1 MTEATK
7 RKPYAV
13 AHGLPQFTFD
23 EEKLR
28 EGMALYEQ
36 GSGTGGI
43 APVGDLWSTDA
54 DDIHR
59 SVMDACDFGA
69 ITGATKWEIVIYPT
83 DLGERDA
90 FLVTVW
96 STTGLASSHVVASSI
111 GIKEA
116 ATRQEWDEA
125 DPATLTVAV
134 LKTVVATANSAAAQ
148 MVGAEAGE
156 RLVRRHYEETRDGHG
171 SWWLKN
177 PLAAEN
183 NAIEDSPTLEESIS
197 FDSASEAADYCD
209 RLIFTYLTKRLNSN
223 LEGDVPI
230 DLGLEEFAH
239 ATQRLEQFRR
249 GDVETWCL
257 FQTGPTPQLEFI
269 A

>member
-1 MTEATK
+1 MTEDTQ

-13 AHGLPQFTFD
+13 AHGLPQFTLNED
-23 EEKLR
+23 KLR
-28 EGMALYEQ
+28 EGLGDYEE

-43 APVGDLWSTDA
+43 APVGDLWSTGA
-54 DDIHR
+54 DEIHR
-59 SVMDACDFGA
+59 SVTDARDCGA
-69 ITGATKWEIVIYPT
+69 ITGAPKWEIVIYPT
-83 DLGERDA
+83 DLAERDA
-90 FLVTVW
+90 FLVTIW
-96 STTGLASSHVVASSI
+96 STTGLSSSHVIASSM

-134 LKTVVATANSAAAQ
+134 LKNVVATANSAAAHL
-148 MVGAEAGE
+148 VGAEAGE

-183 NAIEDSPTLEESIS
+183 NAIEDRPKLEESIS
-197 FDSASEAADYCD
+197 FDSADEAADYCD
-209 RLIFTYLTKRLNSN
+209 RLIFTYLTERLNSN
-223 LEGDVPI
+223 LESDVPI

-257 FQTGPTPQLEFI
+257 FQTGPTPQLEFV